1 MEFVMLFF
9 SAIIIVCIVGNKLS
23 ARIGVP
29 SLLIFLALGMICG
42 SDGILKIPFD
52 NYQLS
57 EQVCTVCLIF
67 IMFCGG
73 FSANWKAAKP
83 VALRAGL
90 LSSLGTI
97 VTALITTAGCHFLIG
112 FDKRELSYRCGYFVY
127 RCGIGVLDTSFKAVE
142 PAWRSGFTAGNRERF

>member
-9 SAIIIVCIVGNKLS
+9 SAIIIVCIVGNKVS

-29 SLLIFLALGMICG
+29 RLLIFLALGMICG

-73 FSANWKAAKP
+73 FSAKWKTAKT
-83 VALRAGL
+83 VAFGAGL

-97 VTALITTAGCHFLIG
+97 VTALFTTAGCHFLVGVDIKRAFLFVRFFCFPMRHRG
-112 FDKRELSYRCGYFVY
+112 FRDFVLN
-127 RCGIGVLDTSFKAVE
+127 G
-142 PAWRSGFTAGNRERF
+142 

>member
-57 EQVCTVCLIF
+57 EQAKSDFSTSMLIAPR
-67 IMFCGG
+67 ICPLANSSAVRTSRRITAVSAMA
-73 FSANWKAAKP
+73 FS
-83 VALRAGL
+83 
-90 LSSLGTI
+90 
-97 VTALITTAGCHFLIG
+97 
-112 FDKRELSYRCGYFVY
+112 
-127 RCGIGVLDTSFKAVE
+127 
-142 PAWRSGFTAGNRERF
+142 

>member
-73 FSANWKAAKP
+73 FFSTHQRPLPSACGES
-83 VALRAGL
+83 VFL
-90 LSSLGTI
+90 LGSPRRG
-97 VTALITTAGCHFLIG
+97 
-112 FDKRELSYRCGYFVY
+112 E
-127 RCGIGVLDTSFKAVE
+127 
-142 PAWRSGFTAGNRERF
+142 

>member
-1 MEFVMLFF
+1 MNDGICNALF

-112 FDKRELSYRCGYFVY
+112 FDIKRAFLSVRLFRLPMRHRCSRYFV
-127 RCGIGVLDTSFKAVE
+127 
-142 PAWRSGFTAGNRERF
+142 RSS

>member
-73 FSANWKAAKP
+73 FFCQLESGKTCCFACRTFILARYDSYGAYYYG
-83 VALRAGL
+83 R
-90 LSSLGTI
+90 LSFPDRI
-97 VTALITTAGCHFLIG
+97 
-112 FDKRELSYRCGYFVY
+112 
-127 RCGIGVLDTSFKAVE
+127 
-142 PAWRSGFTAGNRERF
+142 

>member
-67 IMFCGG
+67 IMF
-73 FSANWKAAKP
+73 FIINHLNINKQNQ
-83 VALRAGL
+83 
-90 LSSLGTI
+90 
-97 VTALITTAGCHFLIG
+97 
-112 FDKRELSYRCGYFVY
+112 KRLNQRK
-127 RCGIGVLDTSFKAVE
+127 RLNLKK
-142 PAWRSGFTAGNRERF
+142 

>member
-23 ARIGVP
+23 TKIGVP

-42 SDGILKIPFD
+42 SDGLLKIPFD
-52 NYQLS
+52 NFALS

-83 VALRAGL
+83 VAVRAGF
-90 LSSLGTI
+90 
-97 VTALITTAGCHFLIG
+97 CH
-112 FDKRELSYRCGYFVY
+112 
-127 RCGIGVLDTSFKAVE
+127 
-142 PAWRSGFTAGNRERF
+142 RSVR

>member
-73 FSANWKAAKP
+73 FSVIPSGAGPCRREADPHMEQKNLAS
-83 VALRAGL
+83 LRF
-90 LSSLGTI
+90 LGCLMDI
-97 VTALITTAGCHFLIG
+97 PL
-112 FDKRELSYRCGYFVY
+112 
-127 RCGIGVLDTSFKAVE
+127 
-142 PAWRSGFTAGNRERF
+142 

>member
-97 VTALITTAGCHFLIG
+97 VTALITTAG
-112 FDKRELSYRCGYFVY
+112 KRELSYRCGYFVY
-127 RCGIGVLDTSFKAVE
+127 RCGIGVLDTSFKAVK